1 MWARDVLMRGGRGE
15 GSAEHDDDVR
25 AADASLA
32 AGCALLGLVA
42 TGTGVSDA
50 AATLARATELV
61 GEARGEYPAA
71 ETERVGLAERA
82 LAAAAA
88 MDGVS
93 DGDGQSR
100 RTSISNVR

>member
-1 MWARDVLMRGGRGE
+1 M
-15 GSAEHDDDVR
+15 
-25 AADASLA
+25 
-32 AGCALLGLVA
+32 LGLVA

-82 LAAAAA
+82 LAAA
-88 MDGVS
+88 MDGVA
-93 DGDGQSR
+93 DGDGPSR